1 MLTLQGRITP
11 NRQTIWAVIRKVQ
24 DEVESETRSGEEM
37 VEATRKEKRDTL
49 RWAAGMLHQLGY
61 EYEDYIAALGD
72 LAVLAKVEGLAA
84 PRDVDVGNE
93 EGAERLNV

>member
-1 MLTLQGRITP
+1 
-11 NRQTIWAVIRKVQ
+11 
-24 DEVESETRSGEEM
+24 
-37 VEATRKEKRDTL
+37 
-49 RWAAGMLHQLGY
+49 LGY

-93 EGAERLNV
+93 EGAERLSV